1 MLPSV
6 ITFVA
11 EVRQSKRQKD
21 LPTTAQ
27 RREKFKS
34 LRLSDRYFFIML
46 WQTLPLSVGGVTSS
60 GPLFFAVLV
69 VREINNF
76 LLHLFY

>member
-34 LRLSDRYFFIML
+34 LRLSDQYFFIML
-46 WQTLPLSVGGVTSS
+46 WQTLPSSVGGVTSS

-76 LLHLFY
+76 VLHLFY

>member
-46 WQTLPLSVGGVTSS
+46 WQTLSSSVGGVTSS
-60 GPLFFAVLV
+60 WPLFFAVLV

-76 LLHLFY
+76 FLHLFY